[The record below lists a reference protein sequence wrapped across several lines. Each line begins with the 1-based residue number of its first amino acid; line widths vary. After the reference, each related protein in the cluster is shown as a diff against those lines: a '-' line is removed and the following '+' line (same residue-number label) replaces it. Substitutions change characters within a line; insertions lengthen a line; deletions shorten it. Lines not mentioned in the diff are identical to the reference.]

1 MPTRRAN
8 PSPRTWQRRSAAR
21 PGEIADAAL
30 RLFAERGFA
39 ATTIEDISRAAGV
52 TVGTVYR
59 YFTDKAAL
67 MAELVTSAEPPPI
80 DVAAAPSLEA
90 ALTGIWNAWRTSP
103 HAELLRLLTT
113 EGAQTPALIDSYR
126 ARVLD
131 PLAESLARHRD
142 LAGQENRLLCARGLI
157 GQVLGLSLLAGWP
170 PLVPPLI
177 PQLAP
182 LELTIPQLARGVLA
196 TRGPA
201 SKSAGRVPQGPDA
214 W

>member
-8 PSPRTWQRRSAAR
+8 RSPRTWQRRSAAR
-21 PGEIADAAL
+21 PGEIGDAAL

-39 ATTIEDISRAAGV
+39 ATTIEDIARAAGV

-67 MAELVTSAEPPPI
+67 MTELVASAEPPSI

-90 ALTGIWNAWRTSP
+90 ALTDVWTVWRSSP

-113 EGAQTPALIDSYR
+113 EGAQTPGLVDTYR
-126 ARVLD
+126 AAVLD
-131 PLAESLARHRD
+131 PLAQSLAGHPQ
-142 LAGQENRLLCARGLI
+142 LAGQANRLLCARGLL

-182 LELTIPQLARGVLA
+182 LELTIPQLARGA
-196 TRGPA
+196 AANPGPA
-201 SKSAGRVPQGPDA
+201 SNPAARAPQGPDA

>member
-1 MPTRRAN
+1 
-8 PSPRTWQRRSAAR
+8 
-21 PGEIADAAL
+21 
-30 RLFAERGFA
+30 
-39 ATTIEDISRAAGV
+39 V

-67 MAELVTSAEPPPI
+67 MNELVASAEPPAI

-90 ALTGIWNAWRTSP
+90 ALTEIWTTWRSSP

-113 EGAQTPALIDSYR
+113 EGAQTPALVDSYR
-126 ARVLD
+126 TRVLD
-131 PLAESLARHRD
+131 PLAESLANHPE
-142 LAGQENRLLCARGLI
+142 LAGQANRLLCARGLL

-182 LELTIPQLARGVLA
+182 LELTIPQLARGVSA
-196 TRGPA
+196 TRGTT
-201 SKSAGRVPQGPDA
+201 SRSAARVPQGPDA